1 MRRLELLAPAKDLS
15 CGIAAIDCGADAVY
29 IGAEKFGARAA
40 AGNSVEDIARLA
52 DYARRFRAKVYVT
65 LNTIIYDNEIDEM
78 QRLVERLTGI
88 GIDAILVQ
96 DLAMLSLTA
105 GTGIPLHASTQTDI
119 RTKDDVQL
127 LKRLGFARVV
137 LARELSLEEIRAIHV
152 AVPDIELEAFV
163 HGALCVSYSGACYAS
178 QHFFARSANRG
189 TCAQFCRM
197 KFDLVDSAGAV
208 IKRGSHLLSLKDLAL
223 INRLEE
229 LADAGITSFKIE
241 GRLKDAA
248 YVKNVVSAYSGRL
261 DELCRR
267 RSNDYARSS
276 LGTAEHN
283 FTPDIRKTFNRGY
296 TEYFFSGRQPD
307 IASFDTPKATG
318 EKVGIVKEIRG
329 NGIVVAGN
337 STFNNGDGL
346 CFIDTGNELK
356 GFRVNRTEGALLF
369 PFVMPEDLK
378 AGMTIYRNKDAAFDK
393 LLSQKVATRKIPIKL
408 TFSATPGGF
417 SLVAESELGQSIK
430 AEINLAHEPA
440 NKPQPDYLR
449 TLLSRWGNTIYKP
462 AEVNIEGNAE
472 RYFVQSSVI
481 TQLRHDLA
489 RLLDEQIKAENCTL
503 EELPS
508 FKQQGQITL
517 NQNFKPK
524 NVSNLISRDLYK
536 QISCRDYDVAP
547 EVDPSASN
555 LPLMQ
560 CKHCLRYALGHCEKH
575 GGTRPAWREP
585 LFLHFGTDRRVRLD
599 FDCKACQ
606 MNVWPCGNAQKTVKA
621 MNVTPGNA
629 RNDLI
634 Q

>member
-65 LNTIIYDNEIDEM
+65 LNTIIYDNEIDEIR
-78 QRLVERLTGI
+78 RLAERLAST

-119 RTKDDVQL
+119 RTKDDVLL

-248 YVKNVVSAYSGRL
+248 YVKNVVAAYSGRL

-267 RSNDYARSS
+267 RSDDYARSS
-276 LGTAEHN
+276 SGTAEHD

-296 TEYFFSGRQPD
+296 TEYFFNGRQPG

-318 EKVGIVKEIRG
+318 EKVGVVKKIEGKCIIITG
-329 NGIVVAGN
+329 FKTL
-337 STFNNGDGL
+337 SNGDGV
-346 CFIDTGNELK
+346 CFFDCNNELQ
-356 GFRVNRTEGALLF
+356 GFRINRVEANRLF
-369 PFVMPEDLK
+369 PPAMPENLK
-378 AGMTIYRNKDAAFDK
+378 VGMAIYRNKDAAFDK
-393 LLSQKVATRKIPIKL
+393 LLAQNVATRRIPIKL

-417 SLVAESELGQSIK
+417 TLAAESELGQSVK
-430 AEINLAHEPA
+430 AEICLAHEPA

-472 RYFVQSSVI
+472 QYFVQSSAI
-481 TQLRHDLA
+481 TRLRHDLA
-489 RLLDEQIKAENCTL
+489 RQLDEQIQAGNQTL
-503 EELPS
+503 KEVPGL
-508 FKQQGQITL
+508 KQQGQIVL
-517 NQNFKPK
+517 NQHFKPK
-524 NVSNLISRDLYK
+524 NVSNLISKGLYE
-536 QISCRDYDVAP
+536 QIGCRDFDVAP
-547 EVDPSASN
+547 EVDPTDFN

-585 LFLHFGTDRRVRLD
+585 LFLRFGIERRVRLD

-606 MNVWPCGNAQKTVKA
+606 MNVWPVEKAQETITNETRTAK
-621 MNVTPGNA
+621 
-629 RNDLI
+629 
-634 Q
+634 

>member
-40 AGNSVEDIARLA
+40 AGNSVEDIAQLA

-65 LNTIIYDNEIDEM
+65 LNTIIYDNEIDEIR
-78 QRLVERLTGI
+78 RLVERLAST

-119 RTKDDVQL
+119 RTKDDVRL
-127 LKRLGFARVV
+127 LNRLGFARVV
-137 LARELSLEEIRAIHV
+137 LARELSLEEIRAIHA

-208 IKRGSHLLSLKDLAL
+208 VKRGSHLLSLKDLAL

-248 YVKNVVSAYSGRL
+248 YVKNVVAAYSGRL

-267 RSNDYARSS
+267 RSDDYARSS
-276 LGTAEHN
+276 AGTTEYN

-296 TEYFFSGRQPD
+296 TEYFFNGRQPD

-318 EKVGIVKEIRG
+318 EKVGIVKKIEGKCIIITG
-329 NGIVVAGN
+329 FKAL
-337 STFNNGDGL
+337 SNGDGV
-346 CFIDTGNELK
+346 CFFDGNNELQ
-356 GFRVNRTEGALLF
+356 GFRINRAEANRLF
-369 PFVMPEDLK
+369 PLAMPEGLK
-378 AGMTIYRNKDAAFDK
+378 VGMVLYRNKDAAFDK
-393 LLSQKVATRKIPIKL
+393 LLSQNVATRKIPIKL

-417 SLVAESELGQSIK
+417 SLAAESELGQSVK
-430 AEINLAHEPA
+430 AEICLAHEPA

-449 TLLSRWGNTIYKP
+449 TLLARWGNTIYKP

-472 RYFVQSSVI
+472 QYFVQSSVI
-481 TQLRHDLA
+481 TRLRHDLA
-489 RLLDEQIKAENCTL
+489 RLLDEQIQAGNQTL
-503 EELPS
+503 KEIPGL
-508 FKQQGQITL
+508 KQQGQIAL
-517 NQNFKPK
+517 NQHFKPK
-524 NVSNLISRDLYK
+524 NVSNLISKDLYERLGY
-536 QISCRDYDVAP
+536 RDFDVAP
-547 EVDPSASN
+547 EVDPSRCS

-560 CKHCLRYALGHCEKH
+560 CKHCLRYVLGHCEKH

-585 LFLHFGTDRRVRLD
+585 LFLHFGTDCRVRLD

-606 MNVWPCGNAQKTVKA
+606 MNVWPVEKAQETIKTKHVR
-621 MNVTPGNA
+621 
-629 RNDLI
+629 RNDLT